1 MRIDGAK
8 VYETGC
14 KYIMYK
20 DLIGYNMKRLDDIR
34 KEINSAWQGR
44 DYNTFSNSFG
54 KHINEITPLLNYL
67 ENEAEILKK
76 ALSRYALMLADEIHA
91 KAVVAF
97 SYSWNLAR
105 YLSALKPN
113 IPVISFTEDFET
125 HYSMGI
131 NFGVFSKKIRK
142 FSKHMSEDQE
152 IAIEALKEEK
162 MITWTLKTIWF

>member
-76 ALSRYALMLADEIHA
+76 
-91 KAVVAF
+91 
-97 SYSWNLAR
+97 
-105 YLSALKPN
+105 SAIAHSSNDK
-113 IPVISFTEDFET
+113 
-125 HYSMGI
+125 
-131 NFGVFSKKIRK
+131 NFANKIKRG
-142 FSKHMSEDQE
+142 S
-152 IAIEALKEEK
+152 IL
-162 MITWTLKTIWF
+162 